1 MKTANEHTKTDW
13 RELALELANVASELV
28 TVANAA
34 GDGWRVD
41 PLVRG
46 MLHNNCEAVD
56 ELVSRVRRAAE

>member
-1 MKTANEHTKTDW
+1 MKSTTTDW

-28 TVANAA
+28 TVARAA

-46 MLHNNCEAVD
+46 MLRNGCEAVD
-56 ELVSRVRRAAE
+56 ELVARVGRAAE